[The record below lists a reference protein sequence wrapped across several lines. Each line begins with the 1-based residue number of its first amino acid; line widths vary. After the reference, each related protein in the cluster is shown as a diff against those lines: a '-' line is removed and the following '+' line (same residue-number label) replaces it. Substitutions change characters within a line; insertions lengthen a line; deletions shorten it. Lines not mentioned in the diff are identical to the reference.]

1 MKIKEILK
9 QFNKELNKICTEEN
23 QHKTIAFKVTWR
35 STKYTTNIIDMNE
48 SYWYLE
54 DDGTIVFR
62 INDDIGVDDEYK
74 LKTGT
79 LIEFKNDLNRFLR
92 DYGDEDQIDY
102 LDIDMIEA
110 KDIFYFYTADGSYW
124 VAEEFQFIIKES
136 CIIIDIT
143 DWG

>member
-1 MKIKEILK
+1 MRIKDILK
-9 QFNKELNKICTEEN
+9 DFSTELNKICTEEN
-23 QHKTIAFKVTWR
+23 KHKPIKFEVDWR
-35 STKYTTNIIDMNE
+35 STKYNTNTIDMGE
-48 SYWYLE
+48 SYWYFE

-79 LIEFKNDLNRFLR
+79 LQEFQKNLEVFLD
-92 DYGDEDQIDY
+92 DYGNKEQSEY
-102 LDIDMIEA
+102 LDMEEA

-124 VAEEFQFIIKES
+124 VVSDFRFIIDEMSILIK
-136 CIIIDIT
+136 IN